1 MEVDVSWLEPEA
13 QSAKSATKPNAKRTS
28 RPPME
33 RKETMEVRLEWL
45 EPPAEPEPAKG
56 TRSSRPP
63 QRRTSTANV
72 PAAAKRKPGQP
83 PTLPPAK
90 ASKPKRVAPPPLP
103 REEPED

>member
-1 MEVDVSWLEPEA
+1 MEVDVSWLEPEMQA
-13 QSAKSATKPNAKRTS
+13 TKSATKPNAKRTS

-45 EPPAEPEPAKG
+45 EPPAESEPAKR

-63 QRRTSTANV
+63 QRKTSTANA
-72 PAAAKRKPGQP
+72 PAAKRKPGQP
-83 PTLPPAK
+83 PTLPPTK
-90 ASKPKRVAPPPLP
+90 SGKPKRVAPPPLP

>member
-1 MEVDVSWLEPEA
+1 MEVDVSWLEPETKP
-13 QSAKSATKPNAKRTS
+13 AKTATKPTAKRTS

-45 EPPAEPEPAKG
+45 EPPAEPEPAKR

-63 QRRTSTANV
+63 QRKASTANA
-72 PAAAKRKPGQP
+72 PAAAKRKPGP
-83 PTLPPAK
+83 PTLPPTK
-90 ASKPKRVAPPPLP
+90 AVKPKRVAPPPLP